1 MSARERTGSTPS
13 GQAMPHSPE
22 AEAAVMGAIV
32 LDNQA
37 LHRVVEQLVPDSFYD
52 PKNRLIY
59 AAMLDLYQA
68 NSPVDLVTVEAAL
81 RKAETLEKAGGAAYL
96 ATLLEKVAGAGN
108 VDHYAR
114 IVRDHATVR
123 KLIRAATKIQAE
135 AYSYKGEAAELLD
148 EAERAIF
155 SVSQERTKSEM
166 AQLVDVLKP
175 MFKELDA
182 HKEREKEDGHTEYV
196 TGIPS
201 GIKDLDKLTSGFQN
215 ADLVIIAGRPSMG
228 KTTFALD
235 VARIAAVEHDIPV
248 GFFSLEMSRKHVAQR
263 ILCAQARVDGHKMRA
278 GFLPDSDWPRLSM
291 AMGPLSEAPVFID
304 DTPALSILELR
315 AKARRLKAQH
325 DAGILFVDY
334 MQLMRAGGRYE
345 NRQQEIS
352 SISRSLKALAKE
364 LDAPVVALSQLSR
377 AVERRGEEH
386 RPQLADLRE
395 SGAIEQDADL
405 VVFVYRPEV
414 YGKKE
419 TRGMAELI
427 VGKHRNG
434 PTGTVSVTFVH
445 EWASFRDQAPGG

>member
-1 MSARERTGSTPS
+1 
-13 GQAMPHSPE
+13 MPHSPE
-22 AEAAVMGAIV
+22 AEAAVLGAVI

-37 LHRVVEQLVPDSFYD
+37 THRVVELLGADSFYD
-52 PKNRLIY
+52 PKNRQIF
-59 AAMLDLYQA
+59 AATLELYQA
-68 NSPVDLVTVEAAL
+68 NSPVDLVTLEAAL
-81 RKAETLEKAGGAAYL
+81 RKADALEKAGGAAYL
-96 ATLLEKVAGAGN
+96 AALLEKVAGASN
-108 VDHYAR
+108 VEHYAK

-123 KLIRAATKIQAE
+123 KLIRAASKIQAQ
-135 AYSYKGEAAELLD
+135 AFGYKGEAAELLD

-155 SVSQERTKSEM
+155 SVSQDRTKSEL
-166 AQLVDVLKP
+166 AQLVDVLTP
-175 MFKELDA
+175 VFKELEKDKG
-182 HKEREKEDGHTEYV
+182 HKEYV
-196 TGIPS
+196 TGVPS
-201 GIKDLDKLTSGFQN
+201 GMKDLDKLTSGFQK
-215 ADLVIIAGRPSMG
+215 ADLIIIAGRPSMG

-235 VARIAAVEHDIPV
+235 VARHAAVDHGIPV

-263 ILCAQARVDGHKMRA
+263 ILCAQAKVDGHKMRA
-278 GFLPDSDWPRLSM
+278 GYLPDSDWPRLSM

-315 AKARRLKAQH
+315 AKARRLRAQH
-325 DAGILFVDY
+325 GAGIVFVDY
-334 MQLMRAGGRYE
+334 MQLMRAGTRFE

-352 SISRSLKALAKE
+352 SISRAMKALAKE
-364 LDAPVVALSQLSR
+364 LDIPVVALSQLSR

-419 TRGMAELI
+419 SKGMAELI

-434 PTGTVSVTFVH
+434 PTGSVTLTFVH
-445 EWASFRDQAPGG
+445 EWASFRDHTAGM